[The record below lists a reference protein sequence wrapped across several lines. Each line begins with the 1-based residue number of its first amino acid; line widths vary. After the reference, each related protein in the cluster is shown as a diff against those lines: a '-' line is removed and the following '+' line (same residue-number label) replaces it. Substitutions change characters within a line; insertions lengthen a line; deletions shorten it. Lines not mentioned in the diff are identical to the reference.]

1 MQSSIKVIS
10 ILLITLSMAF
20 SQSQSVQANVKDTI
34 NKNQINQQDNRYPA
48 FHQEC
53 NLTNF
58 K

>member
-1 MQSSIKVIS
+1 
-10 ILLITLSMAF
+10 MAF
-20 SQSQSVQANVKDTI
+20 SQSQSVQAANVKDTI
-34 NKNQINQQDNRYPA
+34 KKNHINQQDNRYPA